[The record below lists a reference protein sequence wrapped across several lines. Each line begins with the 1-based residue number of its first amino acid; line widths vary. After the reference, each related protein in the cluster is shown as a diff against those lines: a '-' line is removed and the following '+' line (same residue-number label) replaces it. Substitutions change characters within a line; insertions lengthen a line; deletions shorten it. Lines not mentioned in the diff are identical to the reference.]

1 MFRIPLFACLL
12 VGAAMLTAVSESW
25 AQSDCERL
33 LAPFNAVLPQTDL
46 RAIIAAAQPIL
57 SSPTCPA
64 STRKEVGVKVALA
77 HVRDANQIKESK
89 LQLETLESGM
99 KYAQPWKMMKL
110 IGDLRRKVPSSN
122 GSIDYG
128 AASLAYQSAL
138 ADIADR
144 QSVTDPP
151 PNEVIQELMMLA
163 NEGRMLS
170 STFVRGDVLLTRSV
184 RDVAVQAVPVPIQ
197 FVRDRNK
204 MTSLGQQYAAEMARL
219 LGEQGHPNV
228 LLVGHTD
235 LDGSD
240 EYNLKLSIERA
251 QAVRRYLVEHGY
263 PAANV
268 DADGHG
274 RREPLALANAS
285 EYSQAQIKQMLRRV
299 EIKYR

>member
-25 AQSDCERL
+25 AQSDCERRL
-33 LAPFNAVLPQTDL
+33 LFSMSCPATDL

-77 HVRDANQIKESK
+77 HVRDANQIKEPK

-99 KYAQPWKMMKL
+99 KYSQPWKMMKL

-151 PNEVIQELMMLA
+151 PNDVIQELMMLA

-184 RDVAVQAVPVPIQ
+184 R
-197 FVRDRNK
+197 
-204 MTSLGQQYAAEMARL
+204 ML
-219 LGEQGHPNV
+219 LCRPCRCRF
-228 LLVGHTD
+228 
-235 LDGSD
+235 
-240 EYNLKLSIERA
+240 NLSGTATR
-251 QAVRRYLVEHGY
+251 
-263 PAANV
+263 
-268 DADGHG
+268 
-274 RREPLALANAS
+274 
-285 EYSQAQIKQMLRRV
+285 
-299 EIKYR
+299 